1 MSIPGDLSVI
11 SFDDEPL
18 ASYLRP
24 QVTTLRLPYKEMG
37 EVATTM
43 VLDRVGDVS
52 GRVSGGP
59 LPAET
64 LVPMP
69 LVARGSVRDLT
80 A

>member
-24 QVTTLRLPYKEMG
+24 QVTTLRLLYKEMG

-43 VLDRVGDVS
+43 VLQHTPTSD
-52 GRVSGGP
+52 
-59 LPAET
+59 T
-64 LVPMP
+64 
-69 LVARGSVRDLT
+69 ARYDGLREEADHVD